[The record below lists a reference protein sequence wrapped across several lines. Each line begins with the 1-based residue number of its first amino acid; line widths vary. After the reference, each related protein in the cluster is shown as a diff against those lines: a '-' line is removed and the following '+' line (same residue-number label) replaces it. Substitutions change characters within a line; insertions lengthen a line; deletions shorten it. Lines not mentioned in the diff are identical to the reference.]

1 MIRAV
6 IDTNIILDIALK
18 RDPYFEFSSRIF
30 DIIDDQLLEG
40 YITASSIT
48 DIYYIASK
56 QKDKIQAKNFLL
68 NLIQILEILGVDK
81 DIIIESL
88 NSDLSDFEDA
98 VQVYTAKSN
107 AIDLIITRNVV
118 DFANSGMRAVTP
130 EDFILQIEKG

>member
-1 MIRAV
+1 M
-6 IDTNIILDIALK
+6 
-18 RDPYFEFSSRIF
+18 
-30 DIIDDQLLEG
+30 
-40 YITASSIT
+40 
-48 DIYYIASK
+48 
-56 QKDKIQAKNFLL
+56 
-68 NLIQILEILGVDK
+68 EILGVDK